1 MRIYFERYN
10 SLFLMK
16 FYQKPLFVLFSIGF
30 LLDLHIEGNSE
41 LLYDMK
47 KTRMSKCDS
56 HYVDHPI

>member
-1 MRIYFERYN
+1 
-10 SLFLMK
+10 MK